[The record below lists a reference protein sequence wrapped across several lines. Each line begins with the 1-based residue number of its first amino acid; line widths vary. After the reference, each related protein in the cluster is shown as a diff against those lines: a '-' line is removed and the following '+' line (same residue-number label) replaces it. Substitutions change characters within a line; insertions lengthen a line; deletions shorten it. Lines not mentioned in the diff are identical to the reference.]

1 VPTNRRARIPGV
13 PLLHEDQEHKP
24 SRGKYIVAVVI
35 GLALLAGAGYWYVGR
50 PEPPSKEAA
59 KPGKPAPKAS
69 KPATPRAGPSTGS
82 LSVTANV
89 QGATVYLDGKAV
101 GEVPYRLEGVEPGAY
116 EIRVT
121 KEDYESFDRMVAVSR
136 GREAKVSAML
146 VLEPVRL
153 RVESDVPGATVFLDR
168 KYVGATPVTVTDVGP
183 GTYGLTVSAE
193 GYDIHAEKVEITT
206 GSRDLYVRFKEVRL
220 RETAKVVHKH
230 GFGSCEGTLSATPD
244 GVTYETT
251 NKKDGFSVR
260 FSSLEKFTLDFIE
273 KNLQIKVRGGRKYNF
288 TEKSRNADVLFVFH
302 KNVEATMKRLADE

>member
-1 VPTNRRARIPGV
+1 MR
-13 PLLHEDQEHKP
+13 LLHEDQEHKP
-24 SRGKYIVAVVI
+24 SGGKYVVAVVI
-35 GLALLAGAGYWYVGR
+35 GLGLLAGAGYWYVGR
-50 PEPPSKEAA
+50 SEPPSKEAA
-59 KPGKPAPKAS
+59 KPGKPAPNKAS

-121 KEDYESFDRMVAVSR
+121 KEGYKSFDKMVAVSR

-168 KYVGATPVTVTDVGP
+168 KYVGTTPVTVTDVGP

-193 GYDIHAEKVEITT
+193 GFEIYSERVELTT

-220 RETAKVVHKH
+220 HETVKVIHKH
-230 GFGSCEGTLSATPD
+230 AFRSCEGTLIATPD
-244 GVTYETT
+244 GLTYETT

-260 FSSLEKFTLDFIE
+260 VSSLEKFEVDFIN
-273 KNLQIKVRGGRKYNF
+273 KNLQIKVHGGRKYNF
-288 TEKSRNADVLFVFH
+288 TEKSGNADVLLVFH
-302 KNVEATMKRLADE
+302 KNVEATTKRLADE

>member
-1 VPTNRRARIPGV
+1 MR
-13 PLLHEDQEHKP
+13 LLPEDQEHKP
-24 SRGKYIVAVVI
+24 PRGKYVVAVII
-35 GLALLAGAGYWYVGR
+35 GLALLAGAGYWYVSR

-59 KPGKPAPKAS
+59 KSEKSAPKPKAS
-69 KPATPRAGPSTGS
+69 QPATPPKAGSSTGS

-116 EIRVT
+116 EIRVA
-121 KEDYESFDRMVAVSR
+121 KEGYESFDKMVAVSR

-168 KYVGATPVTVTDVGP
+168 KYVGTTPVTVTDVGP

-193 GYDIHAEKVEITT
+193 GYDIYSERVELSA

-220 RETAKVVHKH
+220 HETVKVVHKH
-230 GFGSCEGTLSATPD
+230 TFGSCEGTLIATPD
-244 GVTYETT
+244 GLTYETT
-251 NKKDGFSVR
+251 NKKDGFSIP
-260 FSSLEKFTLDFIE
+260 FSSLERFEVDFINR
-273 KNLQIKVRGGRKYNF
+273 NLQIRVRGGRKYNF
-288 TEKSRNADVLFVFH
+288 TEKSGNADVLFVFH
-302 KNVEATMKRLADE
+302 KNVEATTKRLADE